1 MKVDFVY
8 TIISLLARDC
18 SFALLKMFNVICLP
32 RLENDVGQV
41 IH

>member
-1 MKVDFVY
+1 
-8 TIISLLARDC
+8 
-18 SFALLKMFNVICLP
+18 MFNVICLP